1 MHCIKRLI
9 NYTLILLKSTLD
21 LLIRITLFLLLFFFR
36 KFLYVKLKIIKYLI
50 VNLELIFFYM
60 HIDNVICFILKY

>member
-21 LLIRITLFLLLFFFR
+21 LLVRITLLLLFLFF
-36 KFLYVKLKIIKYLI
+36 FLEI
-50 VNLELIFFYM
+50 V
-60 HIDNVICFILKY
+60 FIR

>member
-21 LLIRITLFLLLFFFR
+21 LLIRITLFLLLFFLEIVF
-36 KFLYVKLKIIKYLI
+36 ICEIK
-50 VNLELIFFYM
+50 
-60 HIDNVICFILKY
+60 DN